1 MPYIH
6 FFTLGNKN
14 FNAFAL
20 WKNSTF
26 YYPYLFFTSF
36 APKFKNAMK
45 KIVVIGAGHFG
56 SVIST
61 ALSAK
66 GAEVLI
72 IDNNLSVIQ
81 NIADD
86 VAYAVCT
93 DVTNKR
99 ALLAENILDYD
110 IAIIAIG
117 NDFVARLLCAANL
130 LDIGVKRIICR
141 TMGENQKI
149 ILEKMGI
156 TEFISPED
164 EIGQIFADK
173 LMNANL
179 ITYLQLPDDYKVAEI
194 LVPESIVG
202 QKVGDVGFRNNFKM
216 SLITIRRKDD
226 KSKNEQKEQI
236 VGVPDNNVLIEGN
249 DILVVFAKSKDI
261 DIFIKAN
268 S

>member
-1 MPYIH
+1 
-6 FFTLGNKN
+6 
-14 FNAFAL
+14 
-20 WKNSTF
+20 
-26 YYPYLFFTSF
+26 
-36 APKFKNAMK
+36 MK
-45 KIVVIGAGHFG
+45 KIAVIGAGHFG
-56 SVIST
+56 SAIAT

-66 GAEVLI
+66 GAEVLV
-72 IDNNLSVIQ
+72 IDSNINVIQ
-81 NIADD
+81 NISDD

-110 IAIIAIG
+110 VAIIAIG

-130 LDIGVKRIICR
+130 LDLGIKRIICR
-141 TMGENQKI
+141 TMGENQQI

-156 TEFISPED
+156 TEFLSPED

-173 LMNANL
+173 LMHPNL
-179 ITYLQLPDDYKVAEI
+179 ITYLQLPEEYKVAEI

-202 QKVGDVGFRNNFKM
+202 KKVSEVGFRDNFKL
-216 SLITIRRKDD
+216 SLITIRRTVGETEV
-226 KSKNEQKEQI
+226 KSKSGHKEQI
-236 VGVPDNNVLIEGN
+236 VGVPDNTVLIEEN

-261 DIFIKAN
+261 DFFIKAN

>member
-1 MPYIH
+1 
-6 FFTLGNKN
+6 
-14 FNAFAL
+14 
-20 WKNSTF
+20 
-26 YYPYLFFTSF
+26 
-36 APKFKNAMK
+36 MK
-45 KIVVIGAGHFG
+45 KFAVIGAGHFG
-56 SVIST
+56 SAIAT
-61 ALSAK
+61 ALSEK

-72 IDNNLSVIQ
+72 IDNNINIIQ
-81 NIADD
+81 NISED

-110 IAIIAIG
+110 AVIIAIG

-141 TMGENQKI
+141 SMEENQKI

-156 TEFISPED
+156 TEFLSPEN
-164 EIGQIFADK
+164 EIGHICADR

-194 LVPESIVG
+194 LVPESIIG
-202 QKVGDVGFRNNFKM
+202 EKVGDVGFRNNFKM
-216 SLITIRRKDD
+216 SLITIRRKVEETDS
-226 KSKNEQKEQI
+226 KSKNGIKEQI
-236 VGVPDNNVLIEGN
+236 VGVPDNNVCIEEN

-261 DIFIKAN
+261 DIFIKTN

>member
-1 MPYIH
+1 
-6 FFTLGNKN
+6 
-14 FNAFAL
+14 
-20 WKNSTF
+20 
-26 YYPYLFFTSF
+26 
-36 APKFKNAMK
+36 MK
-45 KIVVIGAGHFG
+45 KIAVIGAGHFG
-56 SVIST
+56 SAIAT

-66 GAEVLI
+66 GAEVLL

-99 ALLAENILDYD
+99 ALVAENILDYD
-110 IAIIAIG
+110 VAIIAIG

-130 LDIGVKRIICR
+130 LDLGVKRIICR

-156 TEFISPED
+156 TEFLSPED

-179 ITYLQLPDDYKVAEI
+179 ITYLQLPDDYKVAEV

-202 QKVGDVGFRNNFKM
+202 QKVGDVGFRDNFKL
-216 SLITIRRKDD
+216 SLITIRRKVEEI
-226 KSKNEQKEQI
+226 SKNGQKEQI
-236 VGVPDNNVLIEGN
+236 VGVPDTNVLIEEN
-249 DILVVFAKSKDI
+249 DILVLFAKSKDI
-261 DIFIKAN
+261 DIFIKTN